1 MIKMAV
7 FCPRLPRESEGAWQ
21 LRAQACRVY
30 IRQQRNVEAQ
40 TFDTLEH
47 LQMKFRKRPFRKILV
62 AQADCYAAAFWEW
75 AAAQQAE
82 VVDVMRRAELPP
94 IKRELAPTG

>member
-30 IRQQRNVEAQ
+30 IRQQHNVQAQ

-47 LQMKFRKRPFRKILV
+47 LQMKFRKRPFRRILV
-62 AQADCYAAAFWEW
+62 AQAACYAAGFWEW
-75 AAAQQAE
+75 AAARQAE
-82 VVDVMRRAELPP
+82 VVDVMRRPELPLTT
-94 IKRELAPTG
+94 RELAPFG